1 MRKVRAAVAALITL
15 IAASSAWAGTAP
27 KPGKYIAH
35 ILATKAI
42 GAQCPV
48 HQGAELSGIFYY
60 GGPLDVKEV
69 VVIHI
74 DYDNYYVIARLT
86 LTITSG
92 PGTLS
97 GTFSL
102 LVEEPLNLEFRGSF
116 QAKLVSSDADAFTEI
131 LTLTAPTIDCTEVL
145 RIGAERIS

>member
-1 MRKVRAAVAALITL
+1 M
-15 IAASSAWAGTAP
+15 ASSAWAGTAP
-27 KPGKYIAH
+27 KPGKYLAH
-35 ILATKAI
+35 ILVTKAI

-48 HQGAELSGIFYY
+48 RQGAEFRGILYY

-74 DYDNYYVIARLT
+74 DYDKYYVIARLT

-92 PGTLS
+92 SGTLR

-102 LVEEPLNLEFRGSF
+102 LLEEPLNLEIRGSF
-116 QAKLVSSDADAFTEI
+116 QAKLISSDADAFTEL
-131 LTLTAPTIDCTEVL
+131 LTITAPIIDCTEVL